1 MIRIAIAAIAL
12 TGLAACGG
20 GNSTPI
26 PRGGFTPSPF
36 LFAKGPIQQ
45 ACQAGGR
52 KAASRARCGC
62 VQAVADR
69 TLSQADQ
76 RRGASL
82 WDDPARL
89 QEIRQSDAA
98 GNERFWG
105 EWKGFAGEASRL
117 CADT

>member
-1 MIRIAIAAIAL
+1 MIRITIAIAALA
-12 TGLAACGG
+12 GLAACGG
-20 GNSTPI
+20 APRESS
-26 PRGGFTPSPF
+26 PRGGYAPSPF

-69 TLSQADQ
+69 ELSAGDQ

-82 WDDPARL
+82 WGDPARL

-98 GNERFWG
+98 GNERFWQA
-105 EWKGFAGEASRL
+105 WKGFAGEAARL

>member
-1 MIRIAIAAIAL
+1 MTRIFGILAATAF
-12 TGLAACGG
+12 LAACGG
-20 GNSTPI
+20 SNSSSA

-45 ACQAGGR
+45 ACQADGR

-62 VQAVADR
+62 VQAVANR
-69 TLSQADQ
+69 ELSTADQ

-82 WDDPARL
+82 WDNPARL

-98 GNERFWG
+98 SNERFWKA
-105 EWKGFAGEASRL
+105 WKGFAGEAARL

>member
-1 MIRIAIAAIAL
+1 MMRIIGIL
-12 TGLAACGG
+12 TVAGMLAACGG

-45 ACQAGGR
+45 ACQADGR
-52 KAASRARCGC
+52 RAASRSRCGC
-62 VQAVADR
+62 VQAVANR
-69 TLSQADQ
+69 ELSAADQ

-82 WDDPARL
+82 WGNPARL

-98 GNERFWG
+98 SNERFWQA
-105 EWKGFAGEASRL
+105 WKGFAGEAARL